1 MTNRTIKF
9 LTSNSIT
16 LMMVLACKPQTPLSQ
31 TETKA
36 IGDTRYI
43 FSSGTITVCFED
55 LGSENVAMQ
64 ASREAIK
71 AHVTGQFNR
80 SNVSLVGWKSCES
93 FVDTEDGIRISF
105 EGKSKFGS
113 PSRYGQ
119 SNLGISNGHSH
130 FAKNIDGY
138 SFQPTLTI
146 NYDVWTYKNAAGSK
160 NLHAQNANTLLHE
173 FGHALGLMH
182 EHIRSSKCPNYG
194 QQSFEQLKAR
204 QGFTSWMETYTAS
217 EKYDPNS
224 IMDYCNIFDSNKM
237 AKTIPLSKY
246 DIDILNKLYPVEKMG
261 KIEESKGSILDTL
274 NDIEKED
281 TYLPGKSDEDD
292 INKDDGWLY

>member
-1 MTNRTIKF
+1 MLIMGF
-9 LTSNSIT
+9 
-16 LMMVLACKPQTPLSQ
+16 ACKPRAPLTQ

-43 FSSGTITVCFED
+43 FSSPVITVCFEE
-55 LGSENVAMQ
+55 LGAENVAMQ
-64 ASREAIK
+64 SARESIK

-105 EGKSKFGS
+105 EGKNKFNS

-138 SFQPTLTI
+138 TFQPTLTI
-146 NYDVWTYKNAAGSK
+146 NYDVWTYKNTPGSMR
-160 NLHAQNANTLLHE
+160 LHAQNANTLLHE

-204 QGFTSWMETYTAS
+204 QGFASWMETYTAS

-224 IMDYCNIFDSNKM
+224 IMDYCNIFDSNRM

-246 DIDILNKLYPVEKMG
+246 DIDIINKLYPVEKVE
-261 KIEESKGSILDTL
+261 KTEESKGSILDTL
-274 NDIEKED
+274 NDIGKQD
-281 TYLPGKSDEDD
+281 TYIPEKSDDNE
-292 INKDDGWLY
+292 NEDDGWLY

>member
-1 MTNRTIKF
+1 MLIMGF
-9 LTSNSIT
+9 
-16 LMMVLACKPQTPLSQ
+16 ACKPRAPLTQ

-43 FSSGTITVCFED
+43 FSSPVITVCFEE
-55 LGSENVAMQ
+55 LGAENVAMQ
-64 ASREAIK
+64 SARQAIK

-105 EGKSKFGS
+105 EGKNKFNS

-138 SFQPTLTI
+138 TFQPTLTI
-146 NYDVWTYKNAAGSK
+146 NYDVWTYKNTPGSM

-204 QGFTSWMETYTAS
+204 QGFASWMETYTAS

-224 IMDYCNIFDSNKM
+224 IMDYCNIFDSNRM

-246 DIDILNKLYPVEKMG
+246 DIDIINKLYPVEKVE
-261 KIEESKGSILDTL
+261 KTEESKGSILDTL
-274 NDIEKED
+274 NDVGKQD
-281 TYLPGKSDEDD
+281 TYIPEKSDDNE
-292 INKDDGWLY
+292 NEDDGWPY